1 MLFITIH
8 ENFDEL
14 FKIIH
19 IHSIKQ
25 DITMTLRGYV
35 FLNNRRFIEY
45 LLLLTIVVLNHHT
58 HTFRVIRTN
67 FLSILTSYK
76 KDKGSD
82 ILSKTLTKRIV
93 K

>member
-1 MLFITIH
+1 MLLIAIH
-8 ENFDEL
+8 ENFDEYYID

-58 HTFRVIRTN
+58 
-67 FLSILTSYK
+67 
-76 KDKGSD
+76 
-82 ILSKTLTKRIV
+82 
-93 K
+93 

>member
-8 ENFDEL
+8 ENFDV

-25 DITMTLRGYV
+25 DNTMTLRGYI

-58 HTFRVIRTN
+58 HTFNVIRTKK
-67 FLSILTSYK
+67 LSILTSYK

-82 ILSKTLTKRIV
+82 ILLKTLTKRIV

>member
-45 LLLLTIVVLNHHT
+45 LLLLTIVVLNHHA
-58 HTFRVIRTN
+58 HTFNLIRTKIVHIN
-67 FLSILTSYK
+67 ELQ
-76 KDKGSD
+76 
-82 ILSKTLTKRIV
+82 KR
-93 K
+93 

>member
-8 ENFDEL
+8 ENFDV

-25 DITMTLRGYV
+25 DITLTLRGYV
-35 FLNNRRFIEY
+35 FSNNRRFIEY

-58 HTFRVIRTN
+58 HIWYNQDN
-67 FLSILTSYK
+67 FLTILTFYK

-82 ILSKTLTKRIV
+82 ILS
-93 K
+93 